1 MEQEKNKNVV
11 LTPQQ
16 QEIEILQIKRQTEF
30 DLTPIGQQV
39 KQFEA
44 IQRMAMMYAMSNFV
58 PQSYK
63 YDKNGQPFD
72 PKVVLANCTIA
83 LEMATRMQAN
93 PLMVMQNL
101 YIVYGQPAFNSKFL
115 IACINASKRF
125 SPLRYEFK
133 GEEGTDEYACRAI
146 AYEANDIKHKE
157 PLEGDWISM
166 RMAKAEGWVSRK
178 GSKWSTMPTQMLR
191 YRAAAFWQRAY
202 CPEISMGLITAEEA
216 QDTFAQTYEEI
227 KQPSATNTNAIPTD
241 ELGRPSL
248 TSVAAQAAQA
258 EQEAL
263 VVETENAQEQKE
275 EEQQEQA
282 QVEQAQQGQE
292 QQGQEQQGQAQVV
305 NTATEEK
312 PKQEQQKRPSLL

>member
-1 MEQEKNKNVV
+1 MEQENNKNVV

-16 QEIEILQIKRQTEF
+16 QEIQILQIKRQAEF

-44 IQRMAMMYAMSNFV
+44 TQRIAMMYAMSNFI
-58 PQSYK
+58 PDSYK
-63 YDKNGQPFD
+63 YRNGQPLEQN
-72 PKVVLANCTIA
+72 VVLANCTIA

-101 YIVYGQPAFNSKFL
+101 YIVHGQPAFSSKFL

-133 GEEGTDEYACRAI
+133 GEEGTDDYACRAI
-146 AYEANDIKHKE
+146 AYEANDTKHKE

-166 RMAKAEGWVSRK
+166 RMAKAEGWTSKK
-178 GSKWSTMPTQMLR
+178 GSKWLTMPTQMLR

-202 CPEISMGLITAEEA
+202 CPEISMGLLTAEEA
-216 QDTFAQTYEEI
+216 QDAFAQTYEEV
-227 KQPSATNTNAIPTD
+227 KQPSATTAIPTD

-248 TSVAAQAAQA
+248 ASVAAQAAQDV
-258 EQEAL
+258 
-263 VVETENAQEQKE
+263 VVEADNAQE
-275 EEQQEQA
+275 EQA
-282 QVEQAQQGQE
+282 QE
-292 QQGQEQQGQAQVV
+292 
-305 NTATEEK
+305 EEK
-312 PKQEQQKRPSLL
+312 QEEATAKEESEQESKKRPSLL

>member
-1 MEQEKNKNVV
+1 MEQENNKNVV

-16 QEIEILQIKRQTEF
+16 QEIQILQIKRQAEF

-44 IQRMAMMYAMSNFV
+44 TQRIAMMYAMSNFI
-58 PQSYK
+58 PDSYK
-63 YDKNGQPFD
+63 YRNGQPLEQN
-72 PKVVLANCTIA
+72 VVLANCTIA

-101 YIVYGQPAFNSKFL
+101 YIVHGQPAFSSKFL

-133 GEEGTDEYACRAI
+133 GEEGTDDYACRAI
-146 AYEANDIKHKE
+146 AYEANDTKHKE

-166 RMAKAEGWVSRK
+166 RMAKAEGWTSKK
-178 GSKWSTMPTQMLR
+178 GNKWLSMPTQMLR

-202 CPEISMGLITAEEA
+202 CPEISMGLLTAEEA
-216 QDTFAQTYEEI
+216 QDAFAQTYEEV
-227 KQPSATNTNAIPTD
+227 KQPSATTAIPTD

-248 TSVAAQAAQA
+248 ASVAAQAAQDV
-258 EQEAL
+258 
-263 VVETENAQEQKE
+263 VVEADNAQE
-275 EEQQEQA
+275 EQA
-282 QVEQAQQGQE
+282 QE
-292 QQGQEQQGQAQVV
+292 
-305 NTATEEK
+305 EEK
-312 PKQEQQKRPSLL
+312 QEEATAKEESEQESKKRPSLL

>member
-44 IQRMAMMYAMSNFV
+44 IQRMAMMYAMSNFI

-166 RMAKAEGWVSRK
+166 RMAKAEGWVGRK
-178 GSKWSTMPTQMLR
+178 DSKWSTMPTQMLR

-227 KQPSATNTNAIPTD
+227 KQPSANTNAIPTD

-248 TSVAAQAAQA
+248 TSVAAQAAQDVIV
-258 EQEAL
+258 EAD
-263 VVETENAQEQKE
+263 NAQEQKE

-282 QVEQAQQGQE
+282 QV
-292 QQGQEQQGQAQVV
+292 GQEQQGQAQVV
-305 NTATEEK
+305 NTAAEEK

>member
-202 CPEISMGLITAEEA
+202 CPEISMGLLTAEEA
-216 QDTFAQTYEEI
+216 QDAFAQTYEEI
-227 KQPSATNTNAIPTD
+227 KQPSATNVIPTD

-248 TSVAAQAAQA
+248 TSVAAQAAQDVNV
-258 EQEAL
+258 EAD
-263 VVETENAQEQKE
+263 NAQEQKE

-282 QVEQAQQGQE
+282 

>member
-72 PKVVLANCTIA
+72 PKVVLSNCTIA

-227 KQPSATNTNAIPTD
+227 KQPSATTEIPTD

-248 TSVAAQAAQA
+248 TSVAAQAAQDVIV
-258 EQEAL
+258 EAD
-263 VVETENAQEQKE
+263 NAQEQKE
-275 EEQQEQA
+275 EEQQELA
-282 QVEQAQQGQE
+282 QV
-292 QQGQEQQGQAQVV
+292 GQEQQGQAQVV
-305 NTATEEK
+305 NTAAEEK

>member
-292 QQGQEQQGQAQVV
+292 QQGQAQVV

>member
-1 MEQEKNKNVV
+1 MEQENNNNVV

-133 GEEGTDEYACRAI
+133 GEEGTDGYACRAI

-166 RMAKAEGWVSRK
+166 RMAKAEGWVGRK

-216 QDTFAQTYEEI
+216 QDTFAQTYEEV
-227 KQPSATNTNAIPTD
+227 KQPSATTAIPTD

-248 TSVAAQAAQA
+248 TSVAAQAAQDVIV
-258 EQEAL
+258 EAD
-263 VVETENAQEQKE
+263 NAQEQKE

-282 QVEQAQQGQE
+282 QVGQE

-305 NTATEEK
+305 NTAAEEK